1 MAQTTAGIPVSGFKV
16 EVSTNG
22 SAWTNISGAA
32 ATVTIEGGDNKVG
45 TQHTAEGA
53 EAIVVSGNK
62 IDPRTITVRSVYTEE
77 SGETFATVWAQYIA
91 TDKVIYLRWCPKGG
105 GAGDFQYTCAVG
117 GAAAAVP
124 VQAYVY
130 DNGANIYFSRDLTAA
145 TLDETQWTM
154 NPGGVVPDSAEA
166 GLSGIANMVTLVKIG
181 FTVADLATGVSPFD
195 TNVWYAG
202 TDLLDGAGN
211 AIATFNN
218 FTAINGETL
227 SVMVGDSG
235 SGGTQGLPPAPAAGS
250 WPRGRSSRSPP
261 SPPAPP
267 AAACPPSGCESRPG
281 TGWCPPAPA

>member
-77 SGETFATVWAQYIA
+77 SGEAFAVVWAQYVA

-124 VQAYVY
+124 IVSCTLPEQDA
-130 DNGANIYFSRDLTAA
+130 GAED
-145 TLDETQWTM
+145 
-154 NPGGVVPDSAEA
+154 
-166 GLSGIANMVTLVKIG
+166 
-181 FTVADLATGVSPFD
+181 VALFE
-195 TNVWYAG
+195 
-202 TDLLDGAGN
+202 
-211 AIATFNN
+211 F
-218 FTAINGETL
+218 
-227 SVMVGDSG
+227 SVM
-235 SGGTQGLPPAPAAGS
+235 TPGLLKSAVS
-250 WPRGRSSRSPP
+250 
-261 SPPAPP
+261 
-267 AAACPPSGCESRPG
+267 
-281 TGWCPPAPA
+281 T